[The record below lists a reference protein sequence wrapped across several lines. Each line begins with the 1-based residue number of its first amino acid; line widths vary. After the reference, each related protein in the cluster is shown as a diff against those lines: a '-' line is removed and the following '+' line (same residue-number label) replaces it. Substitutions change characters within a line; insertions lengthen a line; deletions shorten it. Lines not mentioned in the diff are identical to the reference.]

1 MPWMVKTY
9 RRRGQRK
16 AKRFGMST
24 LFSEHEIQ
32 NLAADRDG
40 CYKII
45 NTTSRRVSNVG
56 GACKRPTPPNLWG
69 QAQPPKKESY
79 AAYKRRMKRIAER
92 ARRTP
97 GFVPY
102 RAAPYERD

>member
-1 MPWMVKTY
+1 MPWIVTKYKSRHSKPHKM
-9 RRRGQRK
+9 K
-16 AKRFGMST
+16 ATF
-24 LFSEHEIQ
+24 LFTETEIER
-32 NLAADRDG
+32 LAQQPDH
-40 CYKII
+40 CYTIV
-45 NTTSRRVSNVG
+45 NTTTRQVSRVG
-56 GACKRPTPPNLWG
+56 GACKRATPQNLWG
-69 QAQPPKKESY
+69 AKKESY